1 MRIIGQIEHPQL
13 KITVFKMENRISV
26 KFENSQYEQTF
37 KLGEDERLANLAA
50 VAQVIDPQFMEQV
63 QTNFR
68 IMHQIRLA
76 GYARAFPQQ
85 HEAGFETII

>member
-37 KLGEDERLANLAA
+37 KLGEDERLAGLEA
-50 VAQVIDPQFMEQV
+50 VEQFIDAQFIEQV

-68 IMHQIRLA
+68 AMHQIRLA
-76 GYARAFPQQ
+76 GYARAFPRQG
-85 HEAGFETII
+85 EAGFETII